1 MYVEASHTDTQDE
14 ILRLSITGTN
24 RHITPKAKCSGM
36 SAQDITTEERL
47 PLFLL
52 FAEEGEEVSGIT
64 RFQKLVFLA
73 QKGGLSDD
81 PIEPL
86 EDMETFE
93 YEPNDYGPFSR
104 ELYDALDDLEADG
117 LVEVETK
124 LTRSGNERKDY
135 VLTKEG
141 ERTAEN
147 LFGDLPEDPTEFD
160 HDLKVLKAVKRLY
173 NDRPIVG
180 LIDDLYAEYPEY
192 AKDSVLR

>member
-1 MYVEASHTDTQDE
+1 
-14 ILRLSITGTN
+14 
-24 RHITPKAKCSGM
+24 M
-36 SAQDITTEERL
+36 SARDITTEERL

-81 PIEPL
+81 PIKPL

-104 ELYDALDDLEADG
+104 ELYDTLDDLEADG

-124 LTRSGNERKDY
+124 PTRSGNERKDY

-141 ERTAEN
+141 ERIAED
-147 LFGDLPEDPTEFD
+147 LFDDLPDDPTEFD